1 MFCHARRHCY
11 KSVLSKYAEVIC
23 RHRSYIPIADRD
35 ESLKGINLALQQ
47 VQQNIQALRRSIQVE
62 HREDVCKLK
71 VTENDV
77 LIKLEVNPVG
87 RGLIAESVKM
97 PLCDEA
103 QEMFDTFC
111 SIPVVSISQ
120 LYSSKLCA
128 ALDRQHP
135 RDLFDV
141 KLMLDKVGFTDGIKR
156 GLIYGLASSTRP
168 IYEMLDP
175 NLLDQRSAYE
185 NQFIGMSD
193 IPFSYA
199 DYEQTRLEL
208 IQVIRE
214 SLTSED
220 KAFLLSFNRL
230 TPDWSLYDFRD
241 FPSVKWKLLNLEKLR
256 NGKPDKWQMQLDKL
270 ETLLSQ

>member
-1 MFCHARRHCY
+1 M
-11 KSVLSKYAEVIC
+11 
-23 RHRSYIPIADRD
+23 
-35 ESLKGINLALQQ
+35 
-47 VQQNIQALRRSIQVE
+47 
-62 HREDVCKLK
+62 
-71 VTENDV
+71 TENDV

-97 PLCDEA
+97 PLCDKA
-103 QEMFDTFC
+103 QEMFDSFC
-111 SIPVVSISQ
+111 SIPVVSMSQ
-120 LYSSKLCA
+120 LYGSKLCA

-141 KLMLDKVGFTDGIKR
+141 KLMLDKVGFTDDIKR
-156 GLIYGLASSTRP
+156 GFIYGLASSTRP
-168 IYEMLDP
+168 IYEMLEP

-193 IPFSYA
+193 ISFSYA

-208 IQVIRE
+208 IRVIRE
-214 SLTSED
+214 SLTPED
-220 KAFLLSFNRL
+220 KTFLLSFNHL
-230 TPDWSLYDFRD
+230 TPDWSQYDFRD